1 MKPNPIVEEIHK
13 IREQLA
19 ARYDFDIDRMFEAA
33 RQREA
38 LSHAK
43 IVSFESEQVETDE
56 TSEAL
61 VVAGHDS

>member
-13 IREQLA
+13 VREQLA

-56 TSEAL
+56 SCEVLTA
-61 VVAGHDS
+61 AGSDS